1 MTDDSADVLADFE
14 VDDEADVDAAL
25 EVFDALQEDDDAV
38 AALIRMYDRGN
49 KDDWQGLSWW
59 ERHFSRRPN
68 RVPVQRSEQLA
79 VFFALNPKHKPPPR
93 FFRPEAFAG
102 QWYGA
107 DGSTWTLDPDGS
119 VDGGP
124 NPPPGGTRWRL
135 HQAPGTHVDLLYFGE
150 FLPPD
155 RRLAVRLEDD
165 DAVLVFR
172 PKNEPEQRWTREPP
186 EDDA

>member
-14 VDDEADVDAAL
+14 VDVDAAL

-59 ERHFSRRPN
+59 ERRFSRRPN

-79 VFFALNPKHKPPPR
+79 VFFALNPEHKLPPR

-102 QWYGA
+102 QWCGA
-107 DGSTWTLDPDGS
+107 DGSTLRS
-119 VDGGP
+119 
-124 NPPPGGTRWRL
+124 TRTIFSSS
-135 HQAPGTHVDLLYFGE
+135 THFSSE
-150 FLPPD
+150 
-155 RRLAVRLEDD
+155 
-165 DAVLVFR
+165 
-172 PKNEPEQRWTREPP
+172 
-186 EDDA
+186 